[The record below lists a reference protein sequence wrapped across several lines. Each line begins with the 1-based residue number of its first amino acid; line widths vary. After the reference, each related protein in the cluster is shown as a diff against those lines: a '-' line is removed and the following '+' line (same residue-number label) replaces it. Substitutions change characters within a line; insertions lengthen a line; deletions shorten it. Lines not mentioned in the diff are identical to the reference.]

1 MKASVVRNTA
11 VKAMLVSIFV
21 AASPAAFAQVNY
33 GDFAGAGVLFQDVT
47 ETAQPPD
54 PAVLW
59 YAPTIV
65 GPEPTLLFFPAAFVS
80 SCAEG
85 SSDITAS
92 QLTTTITAQGGNTL
106 GTIELTENGDVAL
119 MKFPPFGD
127 PTTNA
132 SVNISGF
139 LTVTE
144 DTGGVI
150 APVVI
155 PIAGVSVPTV
165 SFSLPGDFGV
175 STWTGSV
182 TVDVA
187 NVVPN
192 ATKADLVFD
201 NSLETNCGADNTG
214 GRIQKKVIQ
223 ITVVIGEPDV

>member
-1 MKASVVRNTA
+1 MKASAVRNTA
-11 VKAMLVSIFV
+11 IKAMLVSIFV
-21 AASPAAFAQVNY
+21 AVSPAAFAQVNY
-33 GDFAGAGVLFQDVT
+33 GDYSGTGVNFLDVT
-47 ETAQPPD
+47 ETTQTPAD
-54 PAVLW
+54 PAALW
-59 YAPTIV
+59 DAPTLV
-65 GPEPTLLFFPAAFVS
+65 GLGDTLLFFPAAFVS
-80 SCAEG
+80 VCAEG
-85 SSDITAS
+85 NSEITTS

-150 APVVI
+150 VPVVI
-155 PIAGVSVPTV
+155 PFAGTFLPTDT
-165 SFSLPGDFGV
+165 FSLPGDFGV

-187 NVVPN
+187 AQVQN
-192 ATKADLVFD
+192 ATKVDLFFE
-201 NSLETNCGADNTG
+201 NSLASNCGADNTG
-214 GRIQKKVIQ
+214 GRIQKKVVQ
-223 ITVVIGEPDV
+223 ITVGPAP